1 VFPIIAYIIGCF
13 LIALT
18 FKGRAAR
25 WPSWIL
31 LGSCVLLCTAYLVKD
46 QMPLAGFSLSTLW
59 ARQTASDG
67 SAVPGTEETPA
78 TREIHSRPSWLVKSS
93 TSLFGARFSEL
104 GSLGGS
110 SIAAGVGAGLY
121 LIGILAILVQ
131 PRYGLYAILFFS
143 LLGDVF
149 LHPWYPFVKAF
160 SARESLFFVHD
171 AFIVSPL
178 ELYVLL
184 TAISWFAQQ
193 VGRGQL
199 NFFLGRLFWPTLFF
213 LAFLLFGLAHGIG
226 TGGDLRIALWEARA
240 IFYLV
245 ALMVLAS
252 NLVETTAH
260 VSHLIW
266 IAMMALLIKGSY
278 ASLYYLLV
286 LQGDLS
292 SVRTIS
298 DHAAAIQLNSLFVLS
313 LAVWVYDS
321 SRMKRALLPLMIPF
335 VVLGYIAMQRRAAFI
350 TLAIAVILLIALLY
364 QKQRRIF
371 GLTLAILSVGYLAI
385 FWHSYSLL
393 AVPAQAIK
401 SAIVGEQ
408 ASNERLRA
416 VPAQAIKWAI
426 VGERASDEDQRSND
440 YRVIENRNIN
450 FTIHQHPFA
459 GVGFGQKFYIIAPM
473 PDISWFEWWE
483 YITHNSIMWIWMKAG
498 IGGFFSILF
507 LIGLTVFTGVRTL
520 HLQPDDD
527 LSAVILTATLYIMM
541 HFIFACV
548 DISWTAQSMVYVGTM
563 MGLVN
568 STDRIRT
575 LVTGKATNRVPEFE
589 MSASALIQ
597 QR

>member
-1 VFPIIAYIIGCF
+1 MFPTIAYIIGCF

-18 FKGRAAR
+18 LKGRAAR
-25 WPSWIL
+25 WSSWIL
-31 LGSCVLLCTAYLVKD
+31 VGSCVLLCTAYLVKD
-46 QMPLAGFSLSTLW
+46 QMPFAGFSLSSLW

-78 TREIHSRPSWLVKSS
+78 TREIHSGPSWLVKSS
-93 TSLFGARFSEL
+93 TSLIGARFSEL

-110 SIAAGVGAGLY
+110 SIAARVGAGLY

-149 LHPWYPFVKAF
+149 LHPWYPFVKGF

-184 TAISWFAQQ
+184 TAISWLARQ

-199 NFFLGRLFWPTLFF
+199 NCFLGRLFWPTLFF

-266 IAMMALLIKGSY
+266 IAMVALLIKGLY

-313 LAVWVYDS
+313 FAVWVYDS

-364 QKQRRIF
+364 QRQRRIVA
-371 GLTLAILSVGYLAI
+371 LTLAILSVGYLAI

-408 ASNERLRA
+408 GSDEDQRS
-416 VPAQAIKWAI
+416 Q
-426 VGERASDEDQRSND
+426 ASDEDQRSND

-520 HLQPDDD
+520 HLRPADD
-527 LSAVILTATLYIMM
+527 LSAVILTATLYVVM

-568 STDRIRT
+568 SAERIGSPGANKATIRIR
-575 LVTGKATNRVPEFE
+575 GWK
-589 MSASALIQ
+589 MSAGAPFHSPPLVKEPQ
-597 QR
+597 TL